1 MMIEA
6 CIELNI
12 VMQEILSFIRL
23 PGCQDL
29 IFAGCGFDGQERK
42 NQEARVYNVKKQV
55 VFKFN
60 ICFCN
65 LLILALNF
73 HYRYSF

>member
-1 MMIEA
+1 MLNVK
-6 CIELNI
+6 IELNI
-12 VMQEILSFIRL
+12 VMPEMLSFI

-29 IFAGCGFDGQERK
+29 IFAGGGFDGQERK
-42 NQEARVYNVKKQV
+42 IQEARVYNVKKQV
-55 VFKFN
+55 VFKFT
-60 ICFCN
+60 ICLCN